1 MRKTVFAILTALSL
15 IAAVAPSSLA
25 GPKKS
30 RKAAK
35 TEAPAPPKKTPY
47 QKFSTKKGIKVAGEG
62 LKVYRD
68 GKKVWLEVPDS
79 LMGSKIVLSTVV
91 DKSSSEWVPVGKSV
105 SPQKVFVLS
114 RTDSLLVLQ
123 EPGAIISV
131 KDTTMQAALG
141 KAGLLPVRYA
151 FPLKYRNGDTTAVV
165 VDATRLFS
173 PSNKDAFSLNG
184 VNIDDTFSAWD
195 EGTPVADF
203 SEIIAPVAY
212 PRSVGVRQAV
222 SVHVTPYLPAGGGR
236 AYVFEGQKE
245 RIDGEFIT
253 TVTLLPE
260 CGIKI
265 RETDRHIGV
274 RNVPFKEY
282 SSEKGIRSG
291 RTARRWNISKDK
303 RLTVYVDTL
312 FPEAWYQAIR
322 KGIEAWNPAFEEI
335 GITRAIDVRRY
346 PSYGGFRAEDP
357 LVSKVM
363 ADDDGR
369 REEIRTALF
378 GDNSTGELLSFTMTI
393 PAGFI
398 DNVRYEAFYN
408 IADADA
414 RYRTYDMPES
424 ALCEIVRARVMQAFG
439 GVLGLEPNYAGS
451 QAYSPAQL
459 RSPSFTKVHGI
470 TASVTDDVL
479 FNIFAREGDREKGLV
494 TIVDRIGPYDRLAIK
509 WLYSSFPE
517 GTDEKKALT
526 SVIAPYTG
534 AEYRYVPVSGKTYM
548 DVRALPGD
556 LGNDPEACFDERVR
570 HLRAVM
576 ENAYSWI
583 GDEDLE
589 MSSFRILLPERIA
602 LQFFAASRTLCYNIG
617 GVYNDDSGMR
627 AVPKDFQKH
636 ILRKVNDFYTTFS
649 LPPSATDLF
658 HFSGAVSSF
667 DGLFRT
673 NYANQ
678 SGFFNRIRMVAFAA
692 DKAASGYPASEYL
705 DDLTDLLTANIRK
718 GQVCKEDEFP
728 LSLLMAMGLM
738 SNSPMMQHSYQEA
751 FHRSNGLVDS
761 FPEDEALAPVLSGI
775 PVTSLSD
782 LDGDCYN
789 AMERIR
795 SILEKALRAE
805 GDPNKKGILEYL
817 LTIAQAA
824 LGMK

>member
-1 MRKTVFAILTALSL
+1 MRKTVYAILTALSL
-15 IAAVAPSSLA
+15 VAAVVPTSQAAPR
-25 GPKKS
+25 KS

-35 TEAPAPPKKTPY
+35 TEAPAAPEKSPY
-47 QKFSTKKGIKVAGEG
+47 EKFTSKKGIKAAGEG
-62 LKVYRD
+62 LKVYQD
-68 GKKVWLEVPDS
+68 GKKVWLEIPDS

-91 DKSSSEWVPVGKSV
+91 DKGSSEWIPVGRSV
-105 SPQKVFVLS
+105 SPQKVFILS

-131 KDTTMQAALG
+131 KDTSMHAALRR
-141 KAGLLPVRYA
+141 AGLLPVRYA

-165 VDATRLFS
+165 VDATKLFS
-173 PSNKDAFSLNG
+173 PSNKDAFSLKGIN
-184 VNIDDTFSAWD
+184 VDDTFSAWD
-195 EGTPVADF
+195 DGTPVADF

-212 PRSVGVRQAV
+212 PRSVGVRQAI
-222 SVHVTPYLPAGGGR
+222 SFHVTPYVPAGGGR
-236 AYVFEGQKE
+236 AYVFDGQKE

-260 CGIKI
+260 TGTGI

-274 RNVPFKEY
+274 KSVPFKEFT
-282 SSEKGIRSG
+282 SSRGIRSG
-291 RTARRWNISKDK
+291 RTARRWNISSDN

-322 KGIEAWNPAFEEI
+322 KGLEAWNPAFEDL
-335 GITRAIDVRRY
+335 GIKRAIDVRRY

-363 ADDDGR
+363 ADEDGR
-369 REEIRTALF
+369 REEIRTSLF

-424 ALCEIVRARVMQAFG
+424 ALCEIVRAKVMRAFG

-451 QAYSPAQL
+451 MAYSPAQL
-459 RSPSFTKVHGI
+459 RSPSFTKLNGI

-479 FNIFAREGDREKGLV
+479 FNIFAREGDRERGLV

-517 GTDEKKALT
+517 GTDEKKALA
-526 SVIAPYTG
+526 SMIAPYTS
-534 AEYRYVPVSGKTYM
+534 AEYRYVPVSGKNFM
-548 DVRALPGD
+548 DARALPGD

-576 ENAYSWI
+576 ENAYDWI
-583 GDEDLE
+583 GDQDIE
-589 MSSFRILLPERIA
+589 MSEFRVVFPERVA
-602 LQFFAASRTLCYNIG
+602 MQFFAAARTLCYNVG

-636 ILRKVNDFYTTFS
+636 ILRKVNDFFITFT
-649 LPPSATDLF
+649 LPPSATPLL

-678 SGFFNRIRMVAFAA
+678 SGFFNRIKMVAFAA
-692 DKAASGYPASEYL
+692 DKASSGYPASEYL
-705 DDLTDLLTANIRK
+705 DDLTDLLTVGIRK
-718 GQVCKEDEFP
+718 GKVCKEDEFP
-728 LSLLMAMGLM
+728 LSIYMAMGLM
-738 SNSPMMQHSYQEA
+738 ANSPMMQANYQKA
-751 FHRSNGLVDS
+751 FHRTGSLQDDFS
-761 FPEDEALAPVLSGI
+761 MDDAMAPVLSDI
-775 PVTSLSD
+775 PPTSLAD
-782 LDGDCYN
+782 LDNDCYN
-789 AMERIR
+789 AMERLR
-795 SILEKALRAE
+795 SILEKAARSE
-805 GDPNKKGILEYL
+805 SDPDKKGMLDYL
-817 LTIAQAA
+817 LKLSDSA
-824 LGMK
+824 LGKK